1 MKNMISRNV
10 VMLSLLVAVA
20 AVSVMAQVRAR
31 VTAQIP
37 FAFSVAN
44 QTMPAGEYSIQSHAS
59 ANQSV
64 LIRSNDNKAAVF
76 ALAQGKQGKRDSDK
90 TKLVFRRYGS
100 QYFLA
105 QIWTKGDVMGTE
117 FPTSKSERQVMKS
130 LSDRRLAK
138 ADTEPEVITVV
149 VD

>member
-10 VMLSLLVAVA
+10 VLLSLLVAVA
-20 AVSVMAQVRAR
+20 AVSVMAQVRSR

-44 QTMPAGEYSIQSHAS
+44 QTMPAGSYAIQSQAG
-59 ANQSV
+59 ANQMV
-64 LIRSNDNKAAVF
+64 LIRSNDSKAAVF
-76 ALAQGKQGKRDSDK
+76 ALTQGKQAKNTPDN

-100 QYFLA
+100 QYYLA
-105 QIWTKGDVMGTE
+105 QIWTKGEEAGTE
-117 FPTSKSERQVMKS
+117 FPVSKSERQTMKS
-130 LSDRRLAK
+130 LSDGKLAK
-138 ADTEPEVITVV
+138 ADAQPEMITVV

>member
-1 MKNMISRNV
+1 
-10 VMLSLLVAVA
+10 MLSLLVAVA

-44 QTMPAGEYSIQSHAS
+44 QTMPAGEYSIQSQAA

-64 LIRSNDNKAAVF
+64 LIRSNDSKAAVF
-76 ALAQGKQGKRDSDK
+76 ALTQGKQGKRDSDK
-90 TKLVFRRYGS
+90 TKLVFRRYGN

-117 FPTSKSERQVMKS
+117 LPTSKSERQAMKS
-130 LSDRRLAK
+130 LSDGRLAK
-138 ADTEPEVITVV
+138 ADTQPEVITVV